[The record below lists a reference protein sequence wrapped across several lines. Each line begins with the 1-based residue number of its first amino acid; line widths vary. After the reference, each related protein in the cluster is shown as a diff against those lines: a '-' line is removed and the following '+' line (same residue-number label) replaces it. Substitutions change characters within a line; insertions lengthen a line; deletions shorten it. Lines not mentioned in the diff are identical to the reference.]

1 MMRRTI
7 IFIIILFIIGCAE
20 KKQTGKLTVIATLFP
35 QYDFAKQVAKDKAD
49 VRLLLPPGVES
60 HTYEPTP
67 KDIADINKSD
77 VFIFTGEYM
86 EPWSAKL
93 RELIKN
99 KTIIVDASAG
109 IVLLEESEEGH
120 KAKDIK
126 DNKENSIEHNHH
138 GKDPHVWVDPVNAQK
153 MTDNIAA
160 GLARADQSN
169 EGYYKANAAAYK
181 KELMKLHQDFSD
193 VFEKTKYKTIIH
205 GGHFTFGYFAKRYGL
220 TYFSPYKGFSPDA
233 EPTPRKIAALIKL
246 IKSTG
251 QNTIYYEELIDP
263 KVARVI
269 SDQTGASMLLLHGA
283 HNVSKKDIDT
293 GTSFISIMR
302 ENMERLKTGLGYK
315 K

>member
-1 MMRRTI
+1 MIRRTI
-7 IFIIILFIIGCAE
+7 IFIIMLSVIGCAE
-20 KKQTGKLTVIATLFP
+20 KKQAGKITVIATLFP
-35 QYDFAKQVAKDKAD
+35 QYDFAKQIAKDKAD

-77 VFIFTGEYM
+77 LFIFTGEFM

-109 IVLLEESEEGH
+109 IVLLDKAEEGH
-120 KAKDIK
+120 KQD
-126 DNKENSIEHNHH
+126 DKESNGDHNHH
-138 GKDPHVWVDPVNAQK
+138 AKDPHIWVDPVNAQK
-153 MTDNIAA
+153 MTDNISTGMAK
-160 GLARADQSN
+160 ADRSN
-169 EGYYKANAAAYK
+169 EGYYKANAAVYK
-181 KELMKLHQDFSD
+181 KDLMKIHQDFSE
-193 VFEKTKYKTIIH
+193 VFNKTKYKTIIH

-220 TYFSPYKGFSPDA
+220 TYISPYKGFSPDA
-233 EPTPRKIAALIKL
+233 EPTPQKIAGMIRL

-269 SDQTGASMLLLHGA
+269 SSQTGATMLLLHGA

-293 GTSFISIMR
+293 GISYISIMR

>member
-1 MMRRTI
+1 MIRKTI
-7 IFIIILFIIGCAE
+7 IFIIMLSVIGCAE
-20 KKQTGKLTVIATLFP
+20 KKQTGKISVIATLFP
-35 QYDFAKQVAKDKAD
+35 QYDFAKQIAKDKAD

-77 VFIFTGEYM
+77 LFIFTGEYM

-109 IVLLEESEEGH
+109 IVLLDESEEGH
-120 KAKDIK
+120 KDKDK
-126 DNKENSIEHNHH
+126 KENSIEHNHH
-138 GKDPHVWVDPVNAQK
+138 GKDPHIWVDPVNAQK
-153 MTDNIAA
+153 MTDNIAS
-160 GLARADQSN
+160 GMVKVDPSN

-193 VFEKTKYKTIIH
+193 IFKKTKYKTIIH

-220 TYFSPYKGFSPDA
+220 TYISPYKGFSPDS
-233 EPTPRKIAALIKL
+233 EPTPRKIAGMIKL

-269 SDQTGASMLLLHGA
+269 SGQTGASMLLLHGG
-283 HNVSKKDIDT
+283 HNVSKEDINSGIT
-293 GTSFISIMR
+293 YISIMLG
-302 ENMERLKTGLGYK
+302 NMERLKKGLVYK
-315 K
+315 I